1 VTGSVD
7 AVRIWNVQS
16 GHAIHRMTPGRD
28 EGKKE
33 TIVWCLAVTKDF
45 TIISGDSR

>member
-1 VTGSVD
+1 
-7 AVRIWNVQS
+7 
-16 GHAIHRMTPGRD
+16 MTPGRD
-28 EGKKE
+28 ERKKE